1 MSFIRKI
8 TATVLLSFMLVATA
22 AGSFIYLVSS
32 YPSPEV
38 QSFTVNSTQ
47 NDQGL
52 NVTTQS
58 EIRNLGGDGRVVV
71 EIRMLEQN
79 GAVSDSIDRQF
90 YMARN
95 ETRVVREQF
104 SGEGVEDIG
113 LAVFA
118 PGRPDLIRDESELLE
133 RIPEP

>member
-22 AGSFIYLVSS
+22 SGVFIYLLSS

-47 NDQGL
+47 SRQGL
-52 NVTTQS
+52 NVTTES
-58 EIRNLGGDGRVVV
+58 KISNLGGEGQVRV
-71 EIRMLEQN
+71 EIRMLEN
-79 GAVSDSIDRQF
+79 DGAVSDSIDRQF

-95 ETRVVREQF
+95 ETRIVREQF
-104 SGEGVEDIG
+104 SGEDVEDIG

-118 PGRPDLIRDESELLE
+118 PGRPDLIRDESEILE

>member
-22 AGSFIYLVSS
+22 AGAFVYLVSS

-38 QSFTVNSTQ
+38 QSFTVTSNQTGE
-47 NDQGL
+47 GL
-52 NVTTQS
+52 DIGVES

-71 EIRMLEQN
+71 EIRILEEN
-79 GAVSDSIDRQF
+79 GVVSDSIDRQF

-95 ETRVVREQF
+95 ETRIVREEF

-118 PGRPDLIRDESELLE
+118 PGRPDLIRDESEILE